1 MIKNLI
7 KKYPIIREM
16 FLYGIIGGTSS
27 LIDALLFILLRKTGL
42 HIYLSNFISINVGIT
57 ISFILNTFFN
67 FKKKDNIKKR
77 AFSFFSIGYVGLLI
91 SLLIFYV
98 FVTKMH
104 FNELIVKLFSIIFVA
119 MVQFVLNKL
128 ITYGN
133 KGNFLQR
140 LKLIEINK
148 SHVLLYTALEL
159 LFILF
164 LPVLLSLFGFFI
176 NLDISVFHFIISLF
190 LSILLVLF
198 ISIKQQSFKE
208 WAISTVFSLLLLSLS
223 IFVTWNLYDYS
234 YDGVNYHL
242 HSVISLMNGWNPV
255 KEVLKTGYY
264 ADLNANYFAGKGV
277 WYYSASIAKLFNNI
291 NVTKSYIIISTFI
304 SYLFVYYVILE
315 TKISTKLSKMCNIMI
330 SFLIAFN
337 PVITY
342 QFMTNYTDVYMSNLV
357 LVLIF
362 SLIYITKSNKNKI
375 VNVFAILSIIIMGN
389 IKLTGIFFAFV
400 FCALYFV
407 LWFIDAIKSKNY
419 KSLIQKS
426 LPLIVGG
433 LSIFIVG
440 FNPYFTN
447 IKNGKNMFY
456 PVLGDDKIDLVGDN
470 CPQKLQGK
478 TNLKQI
484 YYSIISTV
492 DNNVDESVYVSKNPL
507 TITREELSN
516 DSFDIRLAGWGP
528 LFYLLTIISVGLA
541 IIILVMYVNKEHHKK
556 DKNLFLLVY
565 TFCIIVVVALIFP
578 DSWWARYYPIL
589 WILPLLLLIMLSYVC
604 ENKKI
609 VSYICVFIMSIMFFN
624 NLVLYYSTI
633 NNYNY
638 QNKII
643 HSELNSCKN
652 KKCFVYTD
660 QYLFGYT
667 VSEMFKRNN
676 SDIKFVKED
685 KVSWDYKMSLMNSK
699 VDE

>member
-1 MIKNLI
+1 
-7 KKYPIIREM
+7 
-16 FLYGIIGGTSS
+16 
-27 LIDALLFILLRKTGL
+27 
-42 HIYLSNFISINVGIT
+42 
-57 ISFILNTFFN
+57 
-67 FKKKDNIKKR
+67 
-77 AFSFFSIGYVGLLI
+77 
-91 SLLIFYV
+91 
-98 FVTKMH
+98 
-104 FNELIVKLFSIIFVA
+104 
-119 MVQFVLNKL
+119 
-128 ITYGN
+128 
-133 KGNFLQR
+133 
-140 LKLIEINK
+140 
-148 SHVLLYTALEL
+148 
-159 LFILF
+159 
-164 LPVLLSLFGFFI
+164 
-176 NLDISVFHFIISLF
+176 
-190 LSILLVLF
+190 
-198 ISIKQQSFKE
+198 
-208 WAISTVFSLLLLSLS
+208 
-223 IFVTWNLYDYS
+223 
-234 YDGVNYHL
+234 
-242 HSVISLMNGWNPV
+242 
-255 KEVLKTGYY
+255 
-264 ADLNANYFAGKGV
+264 
-277 WYYSASIAKLFNNI
+277 
-291 NVTKSYIIISTFI
+291 
-304 SYLFVYYVILE
+304 
-315 TKISTKLSKMCNIMI
+315 
-330 SFLIAFN
+330 
-337 PVITY
+337 
-342 QFMTNYTDVYMSNLV
+342 
-357 LVLIF
+357 
-362 SLIYITKSNKNKI
+362 
-375 VNVFAILSIIIMGN
+375 
-389 IKLTGIFFAFV
+389 
-400 FCALYFV
+400 
-407 LWFIDAIKSKNY
+407 
-419 KSLIQKS
+419 
-426 LPLIVGG
+426 
-433 LSIFIVG
+433 
-440 FNPYFTN
+440 
-447 IKNGKNMFY
+447 MFY